1 MDSNAHVP
9 AVRRFNRFYTK
20 QIGVLRE
27 GVLGSNFS
35 LAEGRV
41 LYELAHHDRATATD
55 VGTALGLD
63 AGYVSR
69 MLRGFGERGLVRRTR
84 SDADGRRAHL
94 SLTRSGQSAFGH
106 LDQRSHDDVAGML
119 RKLSAADQRRLVA
132 AMHTIEELLGA
143 KPDGAPSYLL
153 RPPQAGDLG
162 WIVHRQGALYAE
174 EWGYN
179 EDFEALAA
187 EIVAAFVQQLR
198 PSKERCWIAER
209 DGAIVGSVLL
219 VRSSNTVAKLR
230 LLFVEP
236 SARGLGIGSRLI
248 AECVRFARQARYRK
262 ITLWTQSELDAA
274 RRLYRKAGFLLMAK
288 KRHDSFGRTGLVAET
303 WDLEL

>member
-1 MDSNAHVP
+1 MAAMDSNAQVP

-84 SDADGRRAHL
+84 SHADGRRAHL

-119 RKLSAADQRRLVA
+119 RKLSA
-132 AMHTIEELLGA
+132 
-143 KPDGAPSYLL
+143 
-153 RPPQAGDLG
+153 
-162 WIVHRQGALYAE
+162 
-174 EWGYN
+174 
-179 EDFEALAA
+179 
-187 EIVAAFVQQLR
+187 
-198 PSKERCWIAER
+198 
-209 DGAIVGSVLL
+209 
-219 VRSSNTVAKLR
+219 
-230 LLFVEP
+230 
-236 SARGLGIGSRLI
+236 
-248 AECVRFARQARYRK
+248 
-262 ITLWTQSELDAA
+262 
-274 RRLYRKAGFLLMAK
+274 
-288 KRHDSFGRTGLVAET
+288 
-303 WDLEL
+303 